1 MLTLLI
7 FREKSDHHHFIIWYL
22 RMRVANLEKIKG
34 QDSVLIVISRI
45 KDILFIVFRE
55 VDGEFIVT

>member
-1 MLTLLI
+1 
-7 FREKSDHHHFIIWYL
+7 
-22 RMRVANLEKIKG
+22 MRVANLEKIKG